1 MSGKDDELIDVVQE
15 EKCANCATLLAA
27 GVNYCPSCGQDVKN
41 KVVPIKELAGDVV
54 RDTLGFESKFFNSI
68 PKLLFR
74 PGYLTNEFVK
84 GKRATYIPA
93 IRMYIFISIVAFLIF
108 SIDSGK
114 KLPDDL
120 ITDPTSLEAIVDT
133 LSTDTTSEFDL
144 ILSLDGVQV
153 DNMAAFKK
161 KMDEV
166 GFEVW
171 LQEEMPDEPIMQ
183 FFMRKLFMMYE
194 NNGWQQV
201 NQNIERNLSVMMFFL
216 IPFFALLMK
225 LLLWRSYYVVHL
237 IFCFHL
243 VSFFFIEMSIFEL
256 LDIYVLQDISVVGLL
271 LFIVYF
277 YIALAKVYKKRWF
290 INLSLTLLN
299 LVLFVASTAI
309 FIICTS
315 LIAIALY

>member
-1 MSGKDDELIDVVQE
+1 MSQKEEDVNDGLRSLD
-15 EKCANCATLLAA
+15 CSNCCTPLAE
-27 GVNYCPSCGQDVKN
+27 GMNFCPKCGQAVKD
-41 KVVPIKELAGDVV
+41 KIVPIKELAGDVV
-54 RDTLGFESKFFNSI
+54 RDTLGFESKFINSF
-68 PKLLFR
+68 PKLLFC
-74 PGYLTNEFVK
+74 PGFLTNKFIE
-84 GKRATYIPA
+84 GKRAAYVPA
-93 IRMYIFISIVAFLIF
+93 VRMYIFISIVAFLIF

-114 KLPDDL
+114 ELPDDL
-120 ITDPTSLEAIVDT
+120 ITVPAQLEAIVDT
-133 LSTDTTSEFDL
+133 LSADTTSEFDL
-144 ILSLDGVQV
+144 VLSLNGVQV

-183 FFMRKLFMMYE
+183 FFMRKLFLMYE

-201 NQNIERNLSVMMFFL
+201 NQKIERNLSVMMFFL

-225 LLLWRSYYVVHL
+225 LLLWRNYYVVHL

-243 VSFFFIEMSIFEL
+243 VSFFFINMSIFEL
-256 LDIYVLQDISVVGLL
+256 LDIYVLNDISVVGLL

-277 YIALAKVYKKRWF
+277 YIALSKVYKKRWF
-290 INLSLTLLN
+290 INAPLA
-299 LVLFVASTAI
+299 LFSMILFIVSTAI

-315 LIAIALY
+315 LISIALY